1 MHVRP
6 APTALSTQDG
16 RCNQGRAAGVAEGA
30 AHTKWSMTTE
40 LPGLTLDGIARRS
53 NLPARCLDG
62 AGQTEQEPCNLH
74 PREEGGATA
83 LLPRP
88 ECLPRAARV
97 EVALVDFGAQ
107 QRRVREL
114 ICIKALRCGLSPHGT
129 RQRGEGGR
137 REGRTARSVEYK
149 RHVEKAGAAQSLL
162 RLSVNV
168 CGATL
173 RVVNL
178 AARVYVLGN
187 DFWMQRSV
195 SPYRARWRR
204 FACRPRRARRKAP
217 HSGRSDPPPWRWQP
231 CLRIAAA

>member
-1 MHVRP
+1 MNLRVGRAMQPPKECFNKTGQSCIQSKRPLFELGGGALHVRP

-53 NLPARCLDG
+53 NLPARSLDG
-62 AGQTEQEPCNLH
+62 ACQTEQEPCNLH

-114 ICIKALRCGLSPHGT
+114 ICIKESWGQPT
-129 RQRGEGGR
+129 R
-137 REGRTARSVEYK
+137 
-149 RHVEKAGAAQSLL
+149 
-162 RLSVNV
+162 
-168 CGATL
+168 
-173 RVVNL
+173 
-178 AARVYVLGN
+178 
-187 DFWMQRSV
+187 
-195 SPYRARWRR
+195 
-204 FACRPRRARRKAP
+204 
-217 HSGRSDPPPWRWQP
+217 
-231 CLRIAAA
+231 

>member
-53 NLPARCLDG
+53 NLPARSLDG
-62 AGQTEQEPCNLH
+62 AGQTEQEPCGLH
-74 PREEGGATA
+74 SREEGGATA

-114 ICIKALRCGLSPHGT
+114 ICINAVPGQPT
-129 RQRGEGGR
+129 RQKTEGRGGIGGR
-137 REGRTARSVEYK
+137 
-149 RHVEKAGAAQSLL
+149 GAQPGPSNMKGM
-162 RLSVNV
+162 SKKP
-168 CGATL
+168 G
-173 RVVNL
+173 
-178 AARVYVLGN
+178 
-187 DFWMQRSV
+187 
-195 SPYRARWRR
+195 
-204 FACRPRRARRKAP
+204 PRRVSFA
-217 HSGRSDPPPWRWQP
+217 
-231 CLRIAAA
+231 